1 MEDISVS
8 SIPDPISSRRGLL
21 ISASASGLAFI
32 AQLAVAFILAPMM
45 LHYLGRE
52 RYGVWSF
59 VESFL
64 AYFTLFDLGIS
75 STLVRYVPRCRATGD
90 IGLLNRIV
98 SGCLL
103 IFSGAGLL
111 VFVLGLGIFAIVI
124 KLTGKVPANL
134 HTEVWDMMVVSVVTM
149 AINLPLSIFPATLD
163 GLGRF
168 ALKAILRTIFLGI
181 RFAGVLWVIRSG
193 GNLIHLAFCFAATTI
208 FEQLS
213 MAVAVHR
220 LMPDLKPAPWRTN
233 REALRMVRG
242 YSFDSFLAML
252 AGRIAFKT
260 DAIVIGLC
268 GQLDIIPFFDMP
280 ARIVEYAKNLIRSAT
295 TTLTPAFSMLEAKG
309 SKAAIRELF
318 VTGCRYALYLAL
330 PIHIGLMM
338 FGGAFLE
345 LWLGDAEYRVRG
357 EPVLWI
363 LAGTLSVG
371 MIQSVA
377 ARVLYGVG
385 QIRRFARLMLLE
397 AALNLSLS
405 LVLFPVFGIN
415 GVALGTAIPNICMC
429 LYIVVQVSMMLEVSD
444 RQIFRQSLACP
455 LVAAGA
461 LFASWRYLYAAPLPW
476 NGSNFL
482 TQIAHGDRL
491 AFVEL
496 IAAGVVA
503 YAAIV
508 GLMELALSRLART
521 KAAETPEPHVIPI
534 EIPPQSKAA

>member
-1 MEDISVS
+1 
-8 SIPDPISSRRGLL
+8 
-21 ISASASGLAFI
+21 
-32 AQLAVAFILAPMM
+32 
-45 LHYLGRE
+45 
-52 RYGVWSF
+52 
-59 VESFL
+59 
-64 AYFTLFDLGIS
+64 
-75 STLVRYVPRCRATGD
+75 
-90 IGLLNRIV
+90 V

-111 VFVLGLGIFAIVI
+111 VFTLGLGIFAIVI
-124 KLTGKVPANL
+124 KLTGTVPAGL
-134 HTEVWDMMVVSVVTM
+134 HAEVWDMMIVSVVAM
-149 AINLPLSIFPATLD
+149 ALNLPLSIFPATLD

-168 ALKAILRTIFLGI
+168 ALKAMLRTLFLGI
-181 RFAGVLWVIRSG
+181 RVAGVLWVMRSG
-193 GNLIHLAFCFAATTI
+193 GNLVQIAYCFAATTV

-233 REALRMVRG
+233 REALRLVRG
-242 YSFDSFLAML
+242 YSLDSFLAML

-268 GQLDIIPFFDMP
+268 GQLDLIPFFDMP
-280 ARIVEYAKNLIRSAT
+280 GRLVEYAKNLIRSAT
-295 TTLTPAFSMLEAKG
+295 TTLTPAFSTLEAKG
-309 SKAAIRELF
+309 SKAAIRDLF

-330 PIHIGLMM
+330 PIHIGLVM

-345 LWLGDAEYRVRG
+345 LWLGDPEYRLRG
-357 EPVLWI
+357 EPILWI

-397 AALNLSLS
+397 AALNLGLS
-405 LVLFPVFGIN
+405 LALFPVLGIN

-429 LYIVVQVSMMLEVSD
+429 LYIVVQVSIMLEVSD

-455 LVAAGA
+455 LLAAGA
-461 LFASWRYLYAAPLPW
+461 LFALWRYLYAAPLPW
-476 NGSNFL
+476 NGSNFV

-496 IAAGVVA
+496 IAAGVGA
-503 YAAIV
+503 YAVLVAI
-508 GLMELALSRLART
+508 MEFALSRLTRT
-521 KAAETPEPHVIPI
+521 KAVDATEPHVIPI
-534 EIPPQSKAA
+534 EAPPQSKAA